1 MDFLNFRQFFIIFFE
16 SLNRKFY
23 NFFNLKFINS
33 LIIKV
38 PLNLDLNVPVVDI
51 LFSRFVLLEHFNFFN
66 TSSKIDFKKREFLE
80 ITTFNLNEIYFYLVF
95 VFWLIVYQREL
106 CNFFFS
112 NNAYTFIFAIK
123 NLEMIEWLIPD
134 FVYFQD
140 IQLIFEFK
148 FGEVDIISH
157 FLNFFFNSVLNEI
170 ESN

>member
-1 MDFLNFRQFFIIFFE
+1 MIFFE
-16 SLNRKFY
+16 SLNRKYY
-23 NFFNLKFINS
+23 NLFNLKFINS

-38 PLNLDLNVPVVDI
+38 PLNLDLNIPVVDI

-66 TSSKIDFKKREFLE
+66 MSSKIDFKKRGFLE
-80 ITTFNLNEIYFYLVF
+80 IATFNLNEIYFYLVF
-95 VFWLIVYQREL
+95 IFWLILYKREL

-112 NNAYTFIFAIK
+112 INAYTFTFEIK

-140 IQLIFEFK
+140 LKLIFEFK
-148 FGEVDIISH
+148 FIEVGVIPH

-170 ESN
+170 ESS